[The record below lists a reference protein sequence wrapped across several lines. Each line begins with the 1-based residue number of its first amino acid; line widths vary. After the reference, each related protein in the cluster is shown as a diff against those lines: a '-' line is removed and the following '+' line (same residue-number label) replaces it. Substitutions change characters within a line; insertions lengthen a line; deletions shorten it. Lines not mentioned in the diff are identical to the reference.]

1 MLLNK
6 ELVNQAR
13 QIIDYKRAYWEEKL
27 NVKFD
32 ADGRVAM
39 GTLSSFD
46 ENDWRNVVYANQSR
60 EFAECFLEGL
70 DALGL
75 VRFNLRDLTFEDY
88 KKKRV
93 TVTTT
98 KGRVQEKNIAA
109 LLQKAHDIWEKK
121 YDLYRPYRNHIK
133 QVRSEDGPTVMD
145 ELSPILAKME
155 IGNTYIAYDKL
166 LREFQERQLMI
177 SINPIDK
184 LFASGGSGYNFE
196 DTPTNINSC
205 WSNRFV
211 KREPDCYEICPAGGY
226 SSPEAQFTLGSHLC
240 SGMLVLPNGNTIE
253 IDGMK
258 MHGMAQRSHIWLDE
272 EGVYIENVYPD
283 KYNAKRLKEISDIIS
298 KKAKVISVSGWRR
311 VNYDESKFDKNAW
324 YRKIKEEVDTTRVI
338 YMDRSAIQHGD
349 GDVWIT
355 PSFRYHSFGGSMW
368 LPNDVNT
375 RRN

>member
-6 ELVNQAR
+6 ELVNYAR
-13 QIIDYKRAYWEEKL
+13 GVIESKREYWEKRL

-46 ENDWRNVVYANQSR
+46 ENDWRSVVQPNQSR

-75 VRFNLRDLTFEDY
+75 VRFTLNSLSYEDY
-88 KKKRV
+88 KRKRV

-133 QVRSEDGPTVMD
+133 QVRSEDGPMEMD
-145 ELSPILAKME
+145 KLNAILRKIE
-155 IGNTYIAYDKL
+155 QGNTYIAYDRM
-166 LREFQERQLMI
+166 LREFQEKNLLI
-177 SINPIDK
+177 SINPLDK
-184 LFASGGSGYNFE
+184 LFSSGGTGHGFE
-196 DTPTNINSC
+196 DTLTKFNSC
-205 WSNRFV
+205 WSNRFT
-211 KREPDCYEICPAGGY
+211 KIKSECYEIHTAGGY
-226 SSPEAQFTLGSHLC
+226 SCPEAQVTLGSHLC
-240 SGMLVLPNGNTIE
+240 SGMVIISNGNNIE

-258 MHGMAQRSHIWLDE
+258 FHGMLQRSHIWLDE
-272 EGVYIENVYPD
+272 EGIFVENIYPD
-283 KYNAKRLKEISDIIS
+283 KYNAKRLAEITDILS
-298 KKAKVISVSGWRR
+298 KKAKVISPSRWTRLR
-311 VNYDESKFDKNAW
+311 YDNSKFDKTSW
-324 YRKIKEEVDTTRVI
+324 YSKIKSEVDRNRHI
-338 YMDRSAIQHGD
+338 YLDRAAIQFGD
-349 GDVWIT
+349 GDVWIS

-368 LPNDVNT
+368 LPSDVDT
-375 RRN
+375 RRD

>member
-6 ELVNQAR
+6 DLVNKAR
-13 QIIDYKRAYWEEKL
+13 EIIEQKREYWEERL

-32 ADGRVAM
+32 EDGRVAM
-39 GTLSSFD
+39 GKLSSFD
-46 ENDWRNVVYANQSR
+46 ENDWAEKIYHKQSR
-60 EFAECFLEGL
+60 EFEECFLEGL
-70 DALGL
+70 DALGM
-75 VRFNLRDLTFEDY
+75 VRFGLDDLSFEDY
-88 KKKRV
+88 RNKRI

-109 LLQKAHDIWEKK
+109 ILQKAHDIWEKK

-133 QVRSEDGPTVMD
+133 QLRSEDGPGVVD
-145 ELSPILAKME
+145 ELNPILEKME
-155 IGNTYIAYDKL
+155 RGNIYIAYDRL

-184 LFASGGSGYNFE
+184 LFASGGSGYGFDE
-196 DTPTNINSC
+196 TPTNINSC
-205 WSNRFV
+205 WSNRFI
-211 KREPDCYEICPAGGY
+211 KREPDCYEIHQAGGF

-298 KKAKVISVSGWRR
+298 KKASVLTISGWRR
-311 VNYDESKFDKNAW
+311 LKYDESKFNKTEW
-324 YRKIKEEVDTTRVI
+324 YNKIASNVERTRQI
-338 YMDRSAIQHGD
+338 YLDRSAIQHAD
-349 GDVWIT
+349 GTVWIC
-355 PSFRYHSFGGSMW
+355 SVFRYGNYNGSMW
-368 LPNDVNT
+368 LPTDVDT